1 MVGPR
6 RSFLARSSSPS
17 PPRRR
22 WSRGGDL
29 ARWRAARAP
38 PPAQGSTQARSSSLG
53 GTAAAP
59 CLAQIEL
66 GAGWHLLASSSFLW
80 HARGRR
86 MAAASLLLPADGAEE
101 PSVHGPHATSGFPV
115 RRGERWISSH
125 SARTEA
131 WRSACRSPVL
141 EKTGEK

>member
-22 WSRGGDL
+22 WSRGEDL

-131 WRSACRSPVL
+131 WHSACRSPVR
-141 EKTGEK
+141 EKTREK